1 MSLILDEQ
9 FLSGFVTQSE
19 LDAYTGRL
27 AAARERLHTP
37 DGQPKGWRTLPCDTG
52 EELLS
57 AVETAARTI
66 REEAD
71 ILLVIGIGGSY
82 LGAKAALDF
91 LPGANGPEVLF
102 LGNDMSPSHLS
113 EVLSRCEGREIAV
126 NVISKSGSTT
136 EPAIA
141 FRLVLELMQRRYGSE
156 AARRI
161 WCTTDP
167 ASGILRQMCEEE
179 GWSRFEI
186 PRDVG
191 GRFSVLTPVGLLPIA
206 AAGHDI
212 RALME
217 GARTAQ
223 RLYDEPDHD
232 LLLNPAYRY
241 AAIQDILS
249 RKGKSVE
256 LFGAYEPFASGLS
269 QWLIQLYGES
279 CGKDGKGL
287 FPASAQFSTDLHS
300 LGQYIQ
306 EGQRIL
312 CETVLD
318 FADTGCGLTV
328 PVLGSDHD
336 GLGYLEGRSLSEI
349 NRIALMATAEA
360 HWNGGVPVTLVTAP
374 RRDAQTL
381 GRTLLLLRT
390 ELCCIRVSAGDQS
403 LRPAGCGTV
412 QAQYVPFAGQ
422 AGLYRNRGKIKIVV
436 ITVFVTADIQIKVT
450 GRNLL

>member
-19 LDAYTGRL
+19 LEEYTGRL
-27 AAARERLHTP
+27 GAAQKCLHIP
-37 DGQPKGWRTLPCDTG
+37 DGQPKGWRTLPAETG
-52 EELLS
+52 EDLLS

-66 REEAD
+66 REQAD

-91 LPGANGPEVLF
+91 LPGVHGTEVLF
-102 LGNDMSPSHLS
+102 LGNDMSPSHLA
-113 EVLSRCEGREIAV
+113 EILARCEGRELAV

-141 FRLVLELMQRRYGSE
+141 FRLVQELMRRRYGSE
-156 AARRI
+156 AAKRI

-167 ASGILRQMCEEE
+167 ANGILRQMCEEE
-179 GWSRFEI
+179 GWTRFEI
-186 PRDVG
+186 PRSIG

-223 RLYDEPDHD
+223 RLYDGSNGD
-232 LLLNPAYRY
+232 LLCNPAYRY

-249 RKGKSVE
+249 RKGVCVE
-256 LFGAYEPFASGLS
+256 LFGAYEPFASGLT

-306 EGQRIL
+306 DGQRIL

-318 FADTGCGLTV
+318 FAEPGCGLTV
-328 PVLGSDHD
+328 PALGSDHD

-360 HWNGGVPVTLVTAP
+360 HWSGGVPVTLLTAP

-381 GRTLLLLRT
+381 GELFYFFELSCAISGYLLGINPFDQPGVEQYKHNMFRLLGKPGFT
-390 ELCCIRVSAGDQS
+390 
-403 LRPAGCGTV
+403 GTD
-412 QAQYVPFAGQ
+412 A
-422 AGLYRNRGKIKIVV
+422 N
-436 ITVFVTADIQIKVT
+436 
-450 GRNLL
+450 

>member
-19 LDAYTGRL
+19 LEEYTGRL
-27 AAARERLHTP
+27 GAAQKCLHIP
-37 DGQPKGWRTLPCDTG
+37 DGQPKGWRTLPAETG
-52 EELLS
+52 EDLLS

-66 REEAD
+66 REQAD

-91 LPGANGPEVLF
+91 LPGAHGTEVLF
-102 LGNDMSPSHLS
+102 LGNDMSPSHLA
-113 EVLSRCEGREIAV
+113 EILARCEGRELAV

-141 FRLVLELMQRRYGSE
+141 FRLVQELMRRRYGSE
-156 AARRI
+156 AAKRI

-167 ASGILRQMCEEE
+167 ANGILRQMCEEE
-179 GWSRFEI
+179 GWTRFEI
-186 PRDVG
+186 PRSIG

-223 RLYDEPDHD
+223 LLYDGPDGD
-232 LLLNPAYRY
+232 LLCNPAYRY

-249 RKGKSVE
+249 RKGVCVE
-256 LFGAYEPFASGLS
+256 LFGAYEPFASGLT

-306 EGQRIL
+306 DGQRIL

-318 FADTGCGLTV
+318 FAEPGCGLTV
-328 PVLGSDHD
+328 PALGSDHD

-360 HWNGGVPVTLVTAP
+360 HWSGGVPVTLLTAP

-381 GRTLLLLRT
+381 GELFYFFELSCAISGYLLGINPFDQPGVEQYKHNMFRLLGKPGFT
-390 ELCCIRVSAGDQS
+390 
-403 LRPAGCGTV
+403 GTD
-412 QAQYVPFAGQ
+412 A
-422 AGLYRNRGKIKIVV
+422 N
-436 ITVFVTADIQIKVT
+436 
-450 GRNLL
+450 

>member
-1 MSLILDEQ
+1 
-9 FLSGFVTQSE
+9 
-19 LDAYTGRL
+19 
-27 AAARERLHTP
+27 
-37 DGQPKGWRTLPCDTG
+37 
-52 EELLS
+52 
-57 AVETAARTI
+57 
-66 REEAD
+66 
-71 ILLVIGIGGSY
+71 
-82 LGAKAALDF
+82 
-91 LPGANGPEVLF
+91 
-102 LGNDMSPSHLS
+102 MSPSHLS

-179 GWSRFEI
+179 GWGRFEI

-381 GRTLLLLRT
+381 GELFYFFELSCAVSGYLLGINPFDQPGVEQYKRNMFRLLGKPGYTGT
-390 ELCCIRVSAGDQS
+390 EA
-403 LRPAGCGTV
+403 
-412 QAQYVPFAGQ
+412 
-422 AGLYRNRGKIKIVV
+422 K
-436 ITVFVTADIQIKVT
+436 
-450 GRNLL
+450 

>member
-19 LDAYTGRL
+19 LEEYTGRL
-27 AAARERLHTP
+27 SAAQKCLHAP
-37 DGQPKGWRTLPCDTG
+37 DGQPKGWRTLPAETG
-52 EELLS
+52 EDLLS

-66 REEAD
+66 REQAD

-91 LPGANGPEVLF
+91 LPGAHGTEVLF
-102 LGNDMSPSHLS
+102 LGNDMSPSHLA
-113 EVLSRCEGREIAV
+113 EILARCEGRELAV

-141 FRLVLELMQRRYGSE
+141 FRLVQELMRRRYGSE
-156 AARRI
+156 AAKRI

-167 ASGILRQMCEEE
+167 ANGILRQMCEED
-179 GWSRFEI
+179 GWTRFEI
-186 PRDVG
+186 PRSIG

-223 RLYDEPDHD
+223 RLYDGPDGD
-232 LLLNPAYRY
+232 LLCNPAYRY

-249 RKGKSVE
+249 RKGVCVE
-256 LFGAYEPFASGLS
+256 LFGAYEPFASGLT

-306 EGQRIL
+306 DGQRIL

-318 FADTGCGLTV
+318 FAEPGCGLTV
-328 PVLGSDHD
+328 PALGSDHD

-360 HWNGGVPVTLVTAP
+360 HWSGGVPVTLLTAP

-381 GRTLLLLRT
+381 GELFYFFELSCAISGYLLGINPFDQPGVEQYKHNMFRLLGKPGFT
-390 ELCCIRVSAGDQS
+390 
-403 LRPAGCGTV
+403 GTD
-412 QAQYVPFAGQ
+412 A
-422 AGLYRNRGKIKIVV
+422 N
-436 ITVFVTADIQIKVT
+436 
-450 GRNLL
+450 

>member
-1 MSLILDEQ
+1 MKFDHVRTRFAPSPTGYMHVGNLRTALYAYLTAKSMGGKMILRIEDTDQERQVEGAVDIIYNTMRDTGLLWDE
-9 FLSGFVTQSE
+9 GPDIGGPVGPYVQSE
-19 LDAYTGRL
+19 RMGIYKEYALKLVELGAAYYCFCDK
-27 AAARERLHTP
+27 ERL
-37 DGQPKGWRTLPCDTG
+37 
-52 EELLS
+52 EE
-57 AVETAARTI
+57 V
-66 REEAD
+66 RE
-71 ILLVIGIGGSY
+71 LQ
-82 LGAKAALDF
+82 K
-91 LPGANGPEVLF
+91 
-102 LGNDMSPSHLS
+102 
-113 EVLSRCEGREIAV
+113 
-126 NVISKSGSTT
+126 
-136 EPAIA
+136 
-141 FRLVLELMQRRYGSE
+141 
-156 AARRI
+156 
-161 WCTTDP
+161 
-167 ASGILRQMCEEE
+167 ASGIAPQYDRHCRNLTPEEVQAKLDAGEPYVIRQKVPLE
-179 GWSRFEI
+179 GTTTFD
-186 PRDVG
+186 DVVYG
-191 GRFSVLTPVGLLPIA
+191 LSLIHIFSVLTPVGLLPIA

-381 GRTLLLLRT
+381 GELFYFFELSCAVSGYLLGINPFDQPGVEQYKRNMFRLLGKPGYTGT
-390 ELCCIRVSAGDQS
+390 EA
-403 LRPAGCGTV
+403 
-412 QAQYVPFAGQ
+412 
-422 AGLYRNRGKIKIVV
+422 K
-436 ITVFVTADIQIKVT
+436 
-450 GRNLL
+450 

>member
-1 MSLILDEQ
+1 
-9 FLSGFVTQSE
+9 
-19 LDAYTGRL
+19 
-27 AAARERLHTP
+27 
-37 DGQPKGWRTLPCDTG
+37 
-52 EELLS
+52 
-57 AVETAARTI
+57 
-66 REEAD
+66 
-71 ILLVIGIGGSY
+71 
-82 LGAKAALDF
+82 
-91 LPGANGPEVLF
+91 
-102 LGNDMSPSHLS
+102 
-113 EVLSRCEGREIAV
+113 
-126 NVISKSGSTT
+126 
-136 EPAIA
+136 
-141 FRLVLELMQRRYGSE
+141 
-156 AARRI
+156 
-161 WCTTDP
+161 
-167 ASGILRQMCEEE
+167 MCEEE
-179 GWSRFEI
+179 GWGRFEI
-186 PRDVG
+186 PRHVG

-381 GRTLLLLRT
+381 GELFYFFELSCAVSGYLLGINPFDQPGVEQYKRNMFRLLGKPGYT
-390 ELCCIRVSAGDQS
+390 
-403 LRPAGCGTV
+403 GTG
-412 QAQYVPFAGQ
+412 A
-422 AGLYRNRGKIKIVV
+422 K
-436 ITVFVTADIQIKVT
+436 
-450 GRNLL
+450 

>member
-1 MSLILDEQ
+1 
-9 FLSGFVTQSE
+9 
-19 LDAYTGRL
+19 
-27 AAARERLHTP
+27 
-37 DGQPKGWRTLPCDTG
+37 
-52 EELLS
+52 
-57 AVETAARTI
+57 
-66 REEAD
+66 
-71 ILLVIGIGGSY
+71 
-82 LGAKAALDF
+82 
-91 LPGANGPEVLF
+91 
-102 LGNDMSPSHLS
+102 
-113 EVLSRCEGREIAV
+113 
-126 NVISKSGSTT
+126 
-136 EPAIA
+136 
-141 FRLVLELMQRRYGSE
+141 
-156 AARRI
+156 
-161 WCTTDP
+161 
-167 ASGILRQMCEEE
+167 MCEEE
-179 GWSRFEI
+179 GWGRFEI

-217 GARTAQ
+217 GAAPHSGSMMSRTMICFSI
-223 RLYDEPDHD
+223 RHTVMP
-232 LLLNPAYRY
+232 RF
-241 AAIQDILS
+241 QDILS

-336 GLGYLEGRSLSEI
+336 GLGYLEGRSLGEI
-349 NRIALMATAEA
+349 NRIALMATAKA

-381 GRTLLLLRT
+381 GELFYFFELSCAVSGYLLGINPFDQPGVEQYKRNMFRLLGKPGYTGT
-390 ELCCIRVSAGDQS
+390 EA
-403 LRPAGCGTV
+403 
-412 QAQYVPFAGQ
+412 
-422 AGLYRNRGKIKIVV
+422 K
-436 ITVFVTADIQIKVT
+436 
-450 GRNLL
+450 

>member
-19 LDAYTGRL
+19 LEEYTGRL
-27 AAARERLHTP
+27 GAAQKCLHTP
-37 DGQPKGWRTLPCDTG
+37 DGQPKGWRTLPAETG
-52 EELLS
+52 EDLLS

-66 REEAD
+66 REQAD

-91 LPGANGPEVLF
+91 LPGAHGTEVLF
-102 LGNDMSPSHLS
+102 LGNDMSPSHLA
-113 EVLSRCEGREIAV
+113 EILARCEGRELAV

-141 FRLVLELMQRRYGSE
+141 FRLVQELMRRRYGSE
-156 AARRI
+156 AAKRI

-167 ASGILRQMCEEE
+167 ANGILRQMCEEE
-179 GWSRFEI
+179 GWTQFEI
-186 PRDVG
+186 PRSIG

-223 RLYDEPDHD
+223 RLYDGPDGD
-232 LLLNPAYRY
+232 LLCNPAYRY

-249 RKGKSVE
+249 RKGVCVE
-256 LFGAYEPFASGLS
+256 LFGAYEPFASGLT

-306 EGQRIL
+306 DGQRIL

-318 FADTGCGLTV
+318 FAEPGCGLTV
-328 PVLGSDHD
+328 PALGSDHD
-336 GLGYLEGRSLSEI
+336 GLGYLEGRNLGEI

-360 HWNGGVPVTLVTAP
+360 HWSGGVPVTLLTAP

-381 GRTLLLLRT
+381 GEMFYFFELSCAISGYLLGINPFDQPGVEQYKHNMFRLLGKPGFT
-390 ELCCIRVSAGDQS
+390 
-403 LRPAGCGTV
+403 GTD
-412 QAQYVPFAGQ
+412 A
-422 AGLYRNRGKIKIVV
+422 N
-436 ITVFVTADIQIKVT
+436 
-450 GRNLL
+450 

>member
-141 FRLVLELMQRRYGSE
+141 FRLVLELMQRRYSSE

-179 GWSRFEI
+179 GWGRFEI

-306 EGQRIL
+306 EGERIL
-312 CETVLD
+312 METIVC
-318 FADTGCGLTV
+318 FQEPRHTVTIPAD
-328 PVLGSDHD
+328 PDDAD
-336 GLGYLEGRSLSEI
+336 GLNFLTGKELSFVCEQA
-349 NRIALMATAEA
+349 RRGTLLA
-360 HWNGGVPVTLVTAP
+360 HVDGGVPNLMVEADALSAHTAGELIYFFEY
-374 RRDAQTL
+374 TCGLSGYLL
-381 GRTLLLLRT
+381 GVNPFDQPGVEAYKKNMFALL
-390 ELCCIRVSAGDQS
+390 
-403 LRPAGCGTV
+403 
-412 QAQYVPFAGQ
+412 
-422 AGLYRNRGKIKIVV
+422 GKPGYEEQK
-436 ITVFVTADIQIKVT
+436 AALEA
-450 GRNLL
+450 RL

>member
-19 LDAYTGRL
+19 LEEYTGRL
-27 AAARERLHTP
+27 GAAQKCLHIP
-37 DGQPKGWRTLPCDTG
+37 DGQPKGWRTLPAETG
-52 EELLS
+52 EDLLS

-66 REEAD
+66 REQAD

-91 LPGANGPEVLF
+91 LPGVHGTEVLF
-102 LGNDMSPSHLS
+102 LGNDMSPSHLA
-113 EVLSRCEGREIAV
+113 EILARCEGRELAV

-141 FRLVLELMQRRYGSE
+141 FRLVQELMRRRYGSE
-156 AARRI
+156 AAKRI

-167 ASGILRQMCEEE
+167 ANGILRQMCEEE
-179 GWSRFEI
+179 GWTRFEI
-186 PRDVG
+186 PRSIG

-223 RLYDEPDHD
+223 RLYDGPDGD
-232 LLLNPAYRY
+232 LLCNPAYRY

-249 RKGKSVE
+249 RKGVCVE
-256 LFGAYEPFASGLS
+256 LFGAYEPFASGLT

-306 EGQRIL
+306 DGQRIL

-318 FADTGCGLTV
+318 FAEPGCGLTV
-328 PVLGSDHD
+328 PALGSDHD

-360 HWNGGVPVTLVTAP
+360 HWSGGVPVTLLTAP

-381 GRTLLLLRT
+381 GELFYFFELSCAISGYLLGINPFDQPGVEQYKHNMFRLLGKPGFT
-390 ELCCIRVSAGDQS
+390 
-403 LRPAGCGTV
+403 GTD
-412 QAQYVPFAGQ
+412 A
-422 AGLYRNRGKIKIVV
+422 N
-436 ITVFVTADIQIKVT
+436 
-450 GRNLL
+450 

>member
-19 LDAYTGRL
+19 LEEYIGRL
-27 AAARERLHTP
+27 DAAQKCLHAP
-37 DGQPKGWRTLPCDTG
+37 DGQPKGWRTLPAETG
-52 EELLS
+52 EDLLS

-66 REEAD
+66 REQAD

-91 LPGANGPEVLF
+91 LPGAHGTEVLF
-102 LGNDMSPSHLS
+102 LGNDMSPSHLA
-113 EVLSRCEGREIAV
+113 EILARCEGRELAV

-141 FRLVLELMQRRYGSE
+141 FRLVQELMRRRYGSE
-156 AARRI
+156 AAKRI

-167 ASGILRQMCEEE
+167 ANGILRQMCEEE
-179 GWSRFEI
+179 GWTRFEI
-186 PRDVG
+186 PCSIG

-223 RLYDEPDHD
+223 RLYDGPDGD
-232 LLLNPAYRY
+232 LLCNPAYRY

-249 RKGKSVE
+249 RKGVCVE
-256 LFGAYEPFASGLS
+256 LFGAYEPFASGLT

-306 EGQRIL
+306 DGQRIL

-318 FADTGCGLTV
+318 FAEPGCGLTV
-328 PVLGSDHD
+328 PALGSDHD

-360 HWNGGVPVTLVTAP
+360 HWSGGVPVTLLTAP

-381 GRTLLLLRT
+381 GELFYFFELSCAISGYLLGINPFDQPGVEQYKHNMFRLLGKPGFT
-390 ELCCIRVSAGDQS
+390 
-403 LRPAGCGTV
+403 GTD
-412 QAQYVPFAGQ
+412 A
-422 AGLYRNRGKIKIVV
+422 N
-436 ITVFVTADIQIKVT
+436 
-450 GRNLL
+450 